1 MFVRLAL
8 KLVTQEYEDRNR
20 LGLVYID
27 EGGRRGIRE
36 QA

>member
-1 MFVRLAL
+1 MRLAL
-8 KLVTQEYEDRNR
+8 KLVIQDDEDRNR
-20 LGLVYID
+20 LGLVDID